1 MQCSSQNALL
11 TIMPPWSQRLFST
24 LINCCSGKQTN
35 IIPDRATVFFCL
47 VCTFEPGLN
56 LNISETF
63 GLRLNER
70 HRFCLHNLQPQ
81 FDDSLSLSSV
91 DKTPLSSQL
100 TGYLAINADC
110 QTHRVLYRANCTLF
124 LLLLLP
130 TKSELGLVWVE
141 TTYFKLKNMIAV
153 FHDVCKGLTIVY
165 LLLLGSMYIR

>member
-35 IIPDRATVFFCL
+35 IIPDRATVFL
-47 VCTFEPGLN
+47 LGLHIWTWSQFEHIR
-56 LNISETF
+56 NIWF
-63 GLRLNER
+63 AFER
-70 HRFCLHNLQPQ
+70 APPLLFAQSATAVRW
-81 FDDSLSLSSV
+81 LSLSSV